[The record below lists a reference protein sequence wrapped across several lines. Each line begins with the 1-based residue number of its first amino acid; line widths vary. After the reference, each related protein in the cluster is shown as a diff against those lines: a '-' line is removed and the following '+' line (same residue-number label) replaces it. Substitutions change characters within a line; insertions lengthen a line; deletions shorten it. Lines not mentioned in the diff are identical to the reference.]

1 MERGNPNMSSSHD
14 SPKNSIRARLRC
26 GLSILLCA
34 AITGSASA
42 LFLFS
47 LDLVTSWRVAHPQ
60 MLFALPLAGVLI
72 VWIYQKWGANANRGS
87 HLLFEEVH
95 DCRDRIPLRMAPMVL
110 VATLVTHLFGG
121 SAGREG
127 TAVQVGG
134 SLAAGVSRRFALDQ
148 EQQKILLLC
157 GIAAGFGAVFGTPWA
172 GAVFAMEA
180 PARLR
185 WKPTLLLLLLGASF
199 VGHFSCLAWGIV
211 HTDYRSCGLSFDGFH
226 VLSLPLLGRAM
237 LAALAFGLAGRLYVS
252 LAHASAGF
260 WEKSSVN
267 PTLRAFLGGVCVIL
281 LVQASGSTDYL
292 GLGVASHREGGVCI
306 LSSFQPG
313 GAATW
318 SWLWKMAFTVV
329 TLTSGFKGG
338 EVTPLFFIGAT
349 LGNVLATATGQPVE
363 LYAGLGLIA
372 VFAAASKTPL
382 ACTLLGWEIFGSH
395 NLALF
400 ALGCFLAVLCSGRK
414 GIYAVAEH
422 DEAVRS

>member
-1 MERGNPNMSSSHD
+1 MSLSRD
-14 SPKNSIRARLRC
+14 STKHSIRDWLRC
-26 GLSILLCA
+26 GLLILLCA
-34 AITGSASA
+34 AVIGSASA
-42 LFLFS
+42 LFLAS
-47 LDLVTSWRVAHPQ
+47 LDLVTRWRAAHPQ
-60 MLFALPLAGVLI
+60 LLLALPLAGVLI

-87 HLLFEEVH
+87 QLLFEEVH
-95 DCRDRIPLRMAPMVL
+95 DCRDRIPLRMAPFVL
-110 VATLVTHLFGG
+110 IATLATHLFGG

-134 SLAAGVSRRFALDQ
+134 SLAAGVSRWFALRKD
-148 EQQKILLLC
+148 QQKILLLC
-157 GIAAGFGAVFGTPWA
+157 GIAAGFGSVFGTPWA

-180 PARLR
+180 PGRRL
-185 WKPTLLLLLLGASF
+185 WQPNLLLPLLGASF
-199 VGHFSCLAWGIV
+199 FGHFSCLAWGIV
-211 HTDYRSCGLSFDGFH
+211 HTDYRSCGLSLDGFH
-226 VLSLPLLGRAM
+226 LLSLPLLGCVM
-237 LAALAFGLAGRLYVS
+237 MAAIAFGLAGRLYVKLS
-252 LAHASAGF
+252 HAGAAF
-260 WEKSSVN
+260 WCRDRVN
-267 PTLRAFLGGVCVIL
+267 PLLRAFLGGVCVIL

-292 GLGVASHREGGVCI
+292 GLGVISLREGGVSI
-306 LSSFQPG
+306 LSSFHPG
-313 GAATW
+313 GAETW

-329 TLTSGFKGG
+329 TLSSGFKGG

-414 GIYAVAEH
+414 GIYAVAKH
-422 DEAVRS
+422 GEAVRS